1 MKNEDKI
8 LKIRI
13 MALNGVMLALILAFQ
28 MINLPNIIT
37 GIFVNAIFIFMTLYA
52 GIGSS
57 IILCI
62 ISPFIALITGHVL
75 APMYP
80 VLPII
85 ALGNIVFIV
94 LYSKFKENKFWL
106 RGIMPALAKA
116 IVISGAG
123 WLIIH
128 CFAPELT
135 TWLALPVLGV
145 QFFTAVPGV
154 WLGEKLKQKVK

>member
-1 MKNEDKI
+1 MKNEDKK

-85 ALGNIVFIV
+85 ASGNIVFVV
-94 LYSKFKENKFWL
+94 LYNKFKKNKFWI
-106 RGIMPALAKA
+106 RGILPALAKA
-116 IVISGAG
+116 ITIGGVG

-128 CFAPELT
+128 YFIPEMAN
-135 TWLALPVLGV
+135 WLVLPVLGV

-154 WLGEKLKQKVK
+154 WLGEKLKQKII

>member
-1 MKNEDKI
+1 MDNEDKK
-8 LKIRI
+8 LKIRNL
-13 MALNGVMLALILAFQ
+13 ALNGVMLALILAFQ

-37 GIFVNAIFIFMTLYA
+37 GVFVNAIFIFMTLYI
-52 GIGSS
+52 GIWSA
-57 IILCI
+57 IVLCI
-62 ISPFIALITGHVL
+62 ISPVVALITGHVL

-85 ALGNIVFIV
+85 ALGNIVFIA

-106 RGIMPALAKA
+106 RGIIPALVKA
-116 IVISGAG
+116 IIIGGAG

-128 CFAPELT
+128 YFVPELT
-135 TWLALPVLGV
+135 TWLVLPVLGI